1 MLSRHA
7 EGLFWLG
14 RYIERAGDTTRML
27 DVAYNTQ
34 LEQTASA
41 QEQVWRDLLR
51 VLYLE
56 EAFEERYGAEVT
68 TVAMNR
74 FLIFDLENRASVAA
88 SVREARSNVMNVR
101 DAVPNELLEAVNRL
115 HTRLVGGSLTGY
127 VANPHQMYES
137 IGELCRAI
145 SGAITD
151 AMSRDDLYRFLMLG
165 RWLERAEM
173 TGRMID
179 VNRDTADAATWL
191 GVLRSLSGFHAFTR
205 AHGPLAPASEVVRF
219 LLQEGSFPFSVLHCL
234 QRAGAMATAVS
245 GTGEWRS
252 PRVLGRVASEV
263 EYAEVPPVGSQQLAE
278 LVESLEDGI
287 GSVSEALHHDLYQL
301 GGEPA
306 LYSFEAL

>member
-34 LEQTASA
+34 LEQAVSA

-56 EAFEERYGAEVT
+56 EAFGASHGDRVT
-68 TVAMNR
+68 TETVNR
-74 FLIFDLENRASVAA
+74 FLVFDMGNPASVAA

-101 DAVPNELLEAVNRL
+101 DAVPNELLETVNRL
-115 HTRLVGGSLTGY
+115 HTRLIGGSLTGY
-127 VANPHQMYES
+127 VANPHEMYDA
-137 IGELCRAI
+137 IGEHCRAI

-173 TGRMID
+173 TGRMIS
-179 VNRDTADAATWL
+179 VNRDTEDATTWL

-205 AHGPLAPASEVVRF
+205 AHGPLAPADEVVRF
-219 LLQEGSFPFSVLHCL
+219 LLQESSFPFSVQHCL
-234 QRAGAMATAVS
+234 VRAGAMATAVA

-252 PRVLGRVASEV
+252 PRVLGRVTSEV
-263 EYAEVPPVGSQQLAE
+263 EYADVPPVGSEQLAE
-278 LVESLEDGI
+278 LLESLEDGI
-287 GSVSEALHHDLYQL
+287 KSVSQALHHDLYQL

>member
-1 MLSRHA
+1 
-7 EGLFWLG
+7 LFWLG
-14 RYIERAGDTTRML
+14 RYIERAADTTRML

-34 LEQTASA
+34 LERTASG

-56 EAFEERYGAEVT
+56 EAFAAGYGDEVT
-68 TVAMNR
+68 TVTMNR
-74 FLIFDLENRASVAA
+74 FLVFDLENPASVAA

-101 DAVPNELLEAVNRL
+101 DAVPSELLETVNRL
-115 HTRLVGGSLTGY
+115 HTRLAGGSLTGY
-127 VANPHQMYES
+127 VANPHEMYEA
-137 IGELCRAI
+137 IGEHSRAI

-151 AMSRDDLYRFLMLG
+151 AMSRDDRYRFLMLG

-179 VNRDTADAATWL
+179 VNRDTEDAATWL
-191 GVLRSLSGFHAFTR
+191 GVLRSLSGFHAFTQ
-205 AHGPLAPASEVVRF
+205 AHGPLAPAGEVVTF
-219 LLQEGSFPFSVLHCL
+219 LLHESSFPFSVLHCL

-245 GTGEWRS
+245 GTGQWQS
-252 PRVLGRVASEV
+252 PRVLGRVTARL
-263 EYAEVPPVGSQQLAE
+263 EYADVPPLGSPQLAE
-278 LVESLEDGI
+278 LLESLEDGI
-287 GSVSEALHHDLYQL
+287 RHASEALHQDLYQF

>member
-14 RYIERAGDTTRML
+14 RYIERAADTTRML

-34 LEQTASA
+34 LERTASG

-56 EAFEERYGAEVT
+56 EVFRERYGDDVT

-74 FLIFDLENRASVAA
+74 FLVFDLENPASVAA
-88 SVREARSNVMNVR
+88 AVREARSNVMNVR
-101 DAVPNELLEAVNRL
+101 DAVPNELLEAVNQL
-115 HTRLVGGSLTGY
+115 HTRLSGGSLTGY
-127 VANPHQMYES
+127 VANPHPMYET
-137 IGELCRAI
+137 IGQQCRAI
-145 SGAITD
+145 SGAVTD

-173 TGRMID
+173 TGRLID
-179 VNRDTADAATWL
+179 VNRDTEDVATWR
-191 GVLRSLSGFHAFTR
+191 GVLRPLSGFHAFTR
-205 AHGPLAPASEVVRF
+205 AHGPLAPANEVVAF
-219 LLQEGSFPFSVLHCL
+219 LLHESSFPFSVLHCL
-234 QRAGAMATAVS
+234 QRAGAMASAVS
-245 GTGEWRS
+245 GTGQWRS
-252 PRVLGRVASEV
+252 PRALGRVAAQL
-263 EYAEVPPVGSQQLAE
+263 EYADVPPLGSPQLAE
-278 LVESLEDGI
+278 LLESLEGEI
-287 GSVSEALHHDLYQL
+287 RSVSEALHHDLYQL

>member
-34 LEQTASA
+34 LEQMPSA

-56 EAFEERYGAEVT
+56 EAFEENYGDNVT

-74 FLIFDLENRASVAA
+74 FLVFDLDNPASVAA

-101 DAVPNELLEAVNRL
+101 DAVPNELLETVNRL
-115 HTRLVGGSLTGY
+115 HTRLIGGSLTGY
-127 VANPHQMYES
+127 VANPHEIYEA
-137 IGELCRAI
+137 IGEHCRAI

-151 AMSRDDLYRFLMLG
+151 AMTRDDLYRFLMLG

-179 VNRDTADAATWL
+179 ANRDTEDAATWL

-205 AHGPLAPASEVVRF
+205 AHGPLAPAGDVVSF
-219 LLQEGSFPFSVLHCL
+219 LLQESHFPFSVLHCL
-234 QRAGAMATAVS
+234 ERAGAMATAVS

-252 PRVLGRVASEV
+252 PRVLGRVTSEV
-263 EYAEVPPVGSQQLAE
+263 EYADVPPLRSQQLAD
-278 LVESLEDGI
+278 LLESLEDGI
-287 GSVSEALHHDLYQL
+287 RSISEALHHDLYQL